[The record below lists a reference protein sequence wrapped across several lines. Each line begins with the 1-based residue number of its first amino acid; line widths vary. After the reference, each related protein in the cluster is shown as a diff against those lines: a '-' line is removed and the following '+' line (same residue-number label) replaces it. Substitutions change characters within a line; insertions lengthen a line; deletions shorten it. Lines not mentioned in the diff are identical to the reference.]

1 MSDDILIT
9 PNAQSTVS
17 TFATVATVNNNH
29 QQLHTASQQAAVAS
43 SSEVAGAVANDT
55 VFNAPSIQSTVST
68 STTVVHTPSQ
78 VAAEVEARNKNKTL
92 PVFSVGSNNGHVDAY
107 ERSGGTSSA
116 EDWAI
121 AEQATR
127 RGMFNEGR
135 QKDGRVN
142 KHKNSGRDNRD
153 KLVAKKR
160 QDAASPPTTGLPRSQ
175 RGSRTI
181 EQDKEEQERGEKEE
195 QAR

>member
-1 MSDDILIT
+1 M
-9 PNAQSTVS
+9 
-17 TFATVATVNNNH
+17 NNNH

-55 VFNAPSIQSTVST
+55 VFNAPSVQSTVST

-78 VAAEVEARNKNKTL
+78 VAAEVEAWNKNKTL
-92 PVFSVGSNNGHVDAY
+92 PVFSVGSNNGRVDAY
-107 ERSGGTSSA
+107 ERSGGTSFA
-116 EDWAI
+116 EERVT

-127 RGMFNEGR
+127 CGIVNEGR

-142 KHKNSGRDNRD
+142 KHRNSGRDDRD

-160 QDAASPPTTGLPRSQ
+160 KDAASPPTTGLRRSL

-181 EQDKEEQERGEKEE
+181 AQNPKMWDNIETVSYTHLTLPTSTTV
-195 QAR
+195 